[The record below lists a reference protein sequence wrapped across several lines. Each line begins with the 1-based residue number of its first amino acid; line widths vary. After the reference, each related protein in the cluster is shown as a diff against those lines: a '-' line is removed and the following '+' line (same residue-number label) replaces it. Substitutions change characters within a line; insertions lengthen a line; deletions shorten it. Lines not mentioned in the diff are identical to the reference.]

1 MKLLIDAPINK
12 GTKVFVRCDLDV
24 PVENGV
30 VKEAFRLESS
40 LPTLKFIIEKGGIP
54 VIAGHMGKPNGKEDI
69 KLSTQQLVPYFNEN
83 LGEGNYEILE
93 NLRFNPG
100 EEENTEEF
108 SKELSTKAEI
118 YVNESFAT
126 CHRKH
131 ASIVG
136 ITDFLPSFAGFN
148 LQKEV
153 EALTKV
159 MYEPEKPLS
168 LIVGGV
174 KLESKLPVIEKFFDK
189 ADFIMLSSILSANW
203 SKEITHN
210 MLLADNSDTD
220 SKDINENTRQKFSWA
235 IEKSKTILWAGPLGM
250 YENDEFIEGTK
261 KIAEKI
267 AEVTSNNGVYSVVGG
282 GDTVAAINKL
292 GLLDKFSFVS
302 TGGGAMLEFLAS
314 GTLPGITALKQ
325 CPKF

>member
-24 PVENGV
+24 PIENGV
-30 VKEAFRLESS
+30 VKEAFRLDSS
-40 LPTLKFIIEKGGIP
+40 LPTLKYIIEKGGIP
-54 VIAGHMGKPNGKEDI
+54 VIAGHMGKPDGKVDLN
-69 KLSTQQLVPYFNEN
+69 LSTQQLVPYFNEN
-83 LGEGNYEILE
+83 LGEGAYEILE

-100 EEENTEEF
+100 EEENSEEF
-108 SKELSTKAEI
+108 SKELASKAEI
-118 YVNESFAT
+118 FVNESFAT

-136 ITDFLPSFAGFN
+136 ITAFLPSFAGFN

-159 MYEPEKPLS
+159 MENPEKPLA
-168 LIVGGV
+168 LIIGGI
-174 KLESKLPVIEKFFDK
+174 KLESKMPVIEKFFDK

-210 MLLADNSDTD
+210 MLLADNKDVE
-220 SKDINENTRQKFSWA
+220 SKDINENTRQKFIWA
-235 IEKSKTILWAGPLGM
+235 IEKSRTILWAGPLGM
-250 YENDEFIEGTK
+250 YEDDQFIQGTK
-261 KIAEKI
+261 EIAEKI
-267 AEVTSNNGVYSVVGG
+267 AEVTQKDGVYSVVGG

-292 GLLDKFSFVS
+292 GLMDKFSFVS
-302 TGGGAMLEFLAS
+302 TGGGAMLQFLAE
-314 GTLPGITALKQ
+314 GTLPGIEVLK
-325 CPKF
+325 

>member
-24 PVENGV
+24 PIENGV
-30 VKEAFRLESS
+30 LKEAFRLESS
-40 LPTLKFIIEKGGIP
+40 LPTLKYIIEKGGIP
-54 VIAGHMGKPNGKEDI
+54 VIAGHVGKPDGKEDL

-83 LGEGNYEILE
+83 LGEGTYEILE
-93 NLRFNPG
+93 NLRFDPG
-100 EEENTEEF
+100 EEENNEEF
-108 SKELSTKAEI
+108 SKELAKTAEI

-136 ITDFLPSFAGFN
+136 ITAFLPSFAGFT

-153 EALTKV
+153 ETLTKV
-159 MYEPEKPLS
+159 MENPEKPLA
-168 LIVGGV
+168 LIIGGI
-174 KLESKLPVIEKFFDK
+174 KLESKMPVIEKFFDK

-210 MLLADNSDTD
+210 MLLADNSDVE
-220 SKDINENTRQKFSWA
+220 SKDINEITRQKFIWA

-250 YENDEFIEGTK
+250 YEDDQFIQGTK
-261 KIAEKI
+261 EIAEKI
-267 AEVTSNNGVYSVVGG
+267 SEVTQNKGVYSVVGG

-292 GLLDKFSFVS
+292 GLMDKFSFVS
-302 TGGGAMLEFLAS
+302 TGGGAMLQFLAE
-314 GTLPGITALKQ
+314 GTLPGIEVLK
-325 CPKF
+325 

>member
-40 LPTLKFIIEKGGIP
+40 LPTLKYIIEKGGIP
-54 VIAGHMGKPNGKEDI
+54 VIAGHIGKPDGKEDL
-69 KLSTQQLVPYFNEN
+69 KLSTQQLVPYFNEK
-83 LGEGNYEILE
+83 LGEGAYEILE
-93 NLRFNPG
+93 NLRFNLG
-100 EEENTEEF
+100 EEENSEEF
-108 SKELSTKAEI
+108 AKELAKTAQVF
-118 YVNESFAT
+118 VNESFAT

-131 ASIVG
+131 TSIVG
-136 ITDFLPSFAGFN
+136 ITAFLPSFAGFT

-159 MYEPEKPLS
+159 MENPGKPLA
-168 LIVGGV
+168 IIIGGI
-174 KLESKLPVIEKFFDK
+174 KLESKMPVIEKFLDK

-210 MLLADNSDTD
+210 MLLADNKDVE
-220 SKDINENTRQKFSWA
+220 SKDINENTRQKFIWA
-235 IEKSKTILWAGPLGM
+235 IEKSRTILWAGPLGM
-250 YENDEFIEGTK
+250 YEDDEFIQGTK
-261 KIAEKI
+261 EIAEKI
-267 AEVTSNNGVYSVVGG
+267 AERTQKDGAYSVVGG

-292 GLLDKFSFVS
+292 GLMDKFSFVS
-302 TGGGAMLEFLAS
+302 TGGGAMLQFLAE
-314 GTLPGITALKQ
+314 GTLPGIEVLK
-325 CPKF
+325 

>member
-24 PVENGV
+24 PIENGV
-30 VKEAFRLESS
+30 LKEAFRLESS
-40 LPTLKFIIEKGGIP
+40 LPTLKYIIEKGGIP
-54 VIAGHMGKPNGKEDI
+54 VIAGHVGKPDGKEDL

-83 LGEGNYEILE
+83 LGEGTYEILE
-93 NLRFNPG
+93 NLRFDPG
-100 EEENTEEF
+100 EEENNEEF
-108 SKELSTKAEI
+108 SKELAKTAEI

-136 ITDFLPSFAGFN
+136 ITAFLPSFAGFT

-153 EALTKV
+153 ETLTKV
-159 MYEPEKPLS
+159 MENPEKPLA
-168 LIVGGV
+168 LIIGGI
-174 KLESKLPVIEKFFDK
+174 KLESKMPVIEKFFDK

-210 MLLADNSDTD
+210 MLLADNSDVE
-220 SKDINENTRQKFSWA
+220 SKDINEITRQKFIWA

-250 YENDEFIEGTK
+250 YEDDQFIQGTK
-261 KIAEKI
+261 EIAEKI
-267 AEVTSNNGVYSVVGG
+267 SERTQKDGVHSVVGG

-292 GLLDKFSFVS
+292 GLSDKFSFVS
-302 TGGGAMLEFLAS
+302 TGGGAMLQFLAD
-314 GTLPGITALKQ
+314 GTLPGIEALK
-325 CPKF
+325 

>member
-24 PVENGV
+24 PIENGV
-30 VKEAFRLESS
+30 LKEAFRLESS
-40 LPTLKFIIEKGGIP
+40 LPTLKYIIEKGGIP
-54 VIAGHMGKPNGKEDI
+54 VIAGHVGKPDGKEDL

-83 LGEGNYEILE
+83 LGEGTYEILE
-93 NLRFNPG
+93 NLRFDPG
-100 EEENTEEF
+100 EEENNEEF
-108 SKELSTKAEI
+108 SKELAKTAEI

-136 ITDFLPSFAGFN
+136 ITAFLPSFAGFT

-153 EALTKV
+153 ETLTKV
-159 MYEPEKPLS
+159 MENPEKPLA
-168 LIVGGV
+168 LIIGGI
-174 KLESKLPVIEKFFDK
+174 KLESKMPVIEKFFDK

-210 MLLADNSDTD
+210 MLLADNKDVE
-220 SKDINENTRQKFSWA
+220 SKDINENTRQKFIWA
-235 IEKSKTILWAGPLGM
+235 IEKSRTILWAGPLGM
-250 YENDEFIEGTK
+250 YEDDQFIQGTK
-261 KIAEKI
+261 EIAEKI
-267 AEVTSNNGVYSVVGG
+267 TEVTQKDGVYSVVGG

-292 GLLDKFSFVS
+292 GLMDKFSFVS
-302 TGGGAMLEFLAS
+302 TGGGAMLQFLAE
-314 GTLPGITALKQ
+314 GTLPGIEVLK
-325 CPKF
+325 

>member
-40 LPTLKFIIEKGGIP
+40 LPTLKYIIEKGGIP
-54 VIAGHMGKPNGKEDI
+54 VIAGHMGKPNGKEDM

-108 SKELSTKAEI
+108 SKELSTKAEV

-136 ITDFLPSFAGFN
+136 ITAFLPSFAGFN

-174 KLESKLPVIEKFFDK
+174 KLESKLPVIEKFLDK
-189 ADFIMLSSILSANW
+189 ADFIMLSSILSPNW

-210 MLLADNSDTD
+210 MLLADNSDAT
-220 SKDINENTRQKFSWA
+220 SKDIDENTRQKFIWA
-235 IEKSKTILWAGPLGM
+235 IEKSRTVLWAGPLGM
-250 YENDEFIEGTK
+250 YEDEQFIQGTK
-261 KIAEKI
+261 EIAEKI
-267 AEVTSNNGVYSVVGG
+267 AERTQKDGVYSVVGG

-292 GLLDKFSFVS
+292 GLSDKFSFVS
-302 TGGGAMLEFLAS
+302 TGGGAMLQFLAD
-314 GTLPGITALKQ
+314 GTLPGIEALK
-325 CPKF
+325 

>member
-210 MLLADNSDTD
+210 MLLADNSDTE
-220 SKDINENTRQKFSWA
+220 SKDIDENTRQKFIWA
-235 IEKSKTILWAGPLGM
+235 IEKSRTVLWAGPLGM
-250 YENDEFIEGTK
+250 YEDEQFIQGTK
-261 KIAEKI
+261 EIAEKI
-267 AEVTSNNGVYSVVGG
+267 AERTQKDGVYSVVGG

-292 GLLDKFSFVS
+292 GLSDKFSFVS
-302 TGGGAMLEFLAS
+302 TGGGAMLQFLAD
-314 GTLPGITALKQ
+314 GTLPGIEALK
-325 CPKF
+325 

>member
-1 MKLLIDAPINK
+1 MKLLIDAPINN

-54 VIAGHMGKPNGKEDI
+54 VIAGHMGKPEGKEDP
-69 KLSTQQLVPYFNEN
+69 KLSTQQLVPYFNEK
-83 LGEGNYEILE
+83 LGEGTYEILE

-100 EEENTEEF
+100 EEENSEEF
-108 SKELSTKAEI
+108 SKELASKAEI
-118 YVNESFAT
+118 FVNESFAT

-136 ITDFLPSFAGFN
+136 ITVFLPSFAGFN

-159 MYEPEKPLS
+159 MQNPEKPLA
-168 LIVGGV
+168 LIIGGI
-174 KLESKLPVIEKFFDK
+174 KLESKMPVIEKFFDK

-210 MLLADNSDTD
+210 MLLAENKDVE
-220 SKDINENTRQKFSWA
+220 SKDINENTRQKFIWA
-235 IEKSKTILWAGPLGM
+235 IEKSRTILWAGPLGM
-250 YENDEFIEGTK
+250 YEDDQFIQGTK
-261 KIAEKI
+261 EIAEKI
-267 AEVTSNNGVYSVVGG
+267 AEVTENNGVYSVVGG

-292 GLLDKFSFVS
+292 GLMYKFSFVS
-302 TGGGAMLEFLAS
+302 TGGGAMLQFLAE
-314 GTLPGITALKQ
+314 GALPGTEVLK
-325 CPKF
+325 

>member
-12 GTKVFVRCDLDV
+12 GTRVFVRCDLDV

-30 VKEAFRLESS
+30 VKEAFRLDSS
-40 LPTLKFIIEKGGIP
+40 LPTLKYIIEKGGIP
-54 VIAGHMGKPNGKEDI
+54 VIAGHMGKPDGKVDLN
-69 KLSTQQLVPYFNEN
+69 LSTQQLVHYFNEN
-83 LGEGNYEILE
+83 LGEGAYEILE

-100 EEENTEEF
+100 EEENSEEF
-108 SKELSTKAEI
+108 SKEIASKAEI
-118 YVNESFAT
+118 FVNESFAT

-136 ITDFLPSFAGFN
+136 ITAFLHSFAGFN

-159 MYEPEKPLS
+159 MQNPEKPLA
-168 LIVGGV
+168 LIIGGI

-210 MLLADNSDTD
+210 MLLADNKDVE
-220 SKDINENTRQKFSWA
+220 SKDINENTRQKFIWA
-235 IEKSKTILWAGPLGM
+235 IEKSRTILWAGPLGM
-250 YENDEFIEGTK
+250 YEDDQFIQGTK
-261 KIAEKI
+261 DIAEKI
-267 AEVTSNNGVYSVVGG
+267 AERTQKDGVYSVVGG

-292 GLLDKFSFVS
+292 GLMDKFSFVS
-302 TGGGAMLEFLAS
+302 TGGGAMLQFLAE
-314 GTLPGITALKQ
+314 GTLPGIEVLK
-325 CPKF
+325 